1 MAGEGPVHH
10 PVGGALPRPRAIM
23 GPMRARIDPVRGRAA
38 LAAALGPEPA
48 RQDQL
53 TAVRW
58 TLGLLADHRP
68 GRSVEVRVPPA
79 GAVQAIDGG
88 PTHRRGTPPNVVEM
102 APEVWLELAAGR
114 LAWPDA
120 VARGLVSASG
130 TRADLS
136 DCLPLRIEDE

>member
-1 MAGEGPVHH
+1 
-10 PVGGALPRPRAIM
+10 
-23 GPMRARIDPVRGRAA
+23 MRARIDPERGRAA
-38 LAAALGPEPA
+38 LAAALGPDPPP
-48 RQDQL
+48 QDQL

-58 TLGLLADHRP
+58 TLGILADANP
-68 GRSVEVRVPPA
+68 GCSVEVRVPPA
-79 GAVQAIDGG
+79 GAVQAIAGG

-114 LAWPDA
+114 LDWPAA

-136 DCLPLRIEDE
+136 DCLPLRIEDA